1 MTDNILNTGD
11 AYTGK
16 QVITWEDV
24 QNDCFALAELL
35 EKNAPI
41 AGLVGIARGGLVP
54 TAIVA
59 HRLDIRNVKT
69 VAVTSYFGRQQ
80 VTAELLGSVEEIKDG
95 EGWIFIDDLTDT
107 GQTAKLIKKRYPK
120 SKFAAVYAKP
130 DGQEH
135 VDYFVKLLKAENWIV
150 YPWEKDE

>member
-1 MTDNILNTGD
+1 MTDVLNTGD

-16 QVITWEDV
+16 QHITWQDV
-24 QNDCFALAELL
+24 QDDCFALAELL
-35 EKNAPI
+35 EKSGPVQ
-41 AGLVGIARGGLVP
+41 GLVGIARGGLVP

-80 VTAELLGSVEEIKDG
+80 VTAEVLGSVEEIKDG
-95 EGWIFIDDLTDT
+95 EGWVFIDDLTDT

-120 SKFAAVYAKP
+120 AKFAAVYAKP
-130 DGQEH
+130 EGQEF